1 MSRPSF
7 NELNLARMSHR
18 IETLEQEIRALE
30 RRNDVLKQIINDMCN
45 ITGLEPPDLRYQRY
59 VPVSRSRQDD
69 LRDREEL
76 SPQSHVV
83 VELRDELVAELM
95 INSSRDYRRHSDEAK
110 LFYSTIYLLSASAYE
125 SLARVLPL
133 PCSKTL
139 HRRISSPL
147 QEMQRNLEDIKRVP
161 EVFGQMKRKWGDDC
175 LTGCLSID
183 ACSHSSYIP
192 PSRPSQLAES
202 CHLDEFLQQFG
213 EIPQSKVIHK
223 YCFVFY
229 YQPLDP
235 KIPCSAVYI
244 TSEPS
249 GKAKDYHTE
258 ALNVIAEMA
267 KCQGFRIVML
277 CSDGDN
283 TYYKETTSSF
293 MTLKSDYN
301 EIFQDWKRLLDLGKD
316 ILDGKVTMFG
326 ADMLH
331 LLKNM
336 RTRMLEG
343 RLSLNVRNPEA
354 LDMRGMKQLKI
365 PAECFINSDLN
376 KMVDALPIQLFTFTN
391 ADWLFEQGFDSEA
404 IFVLVF
410 ALFHGFFR
418 SECSMGDR
426 IEMGMTVMATLNL
439 YMEYLDEMT
448 RAGLC
453 KCLEYRR
460 KNSIATMVTRKQI
473 ERIVTTVAVAIGVL
487 LAIPGGSLVGMD
499 RMSTHPLENFFG
511 LLRVLCRYKHSY
523 ENISAKIAKTLFIRE
538 ARHQLGITHGISKR
552 VNIAGQRVETQG
564 RPDDDYKVHLI
575 AVDLFAGIDFDYVR
589 GRFKEMP
596 HDQHY
601 ARVRA
606 FTNRMAQLNLPT
618 ANPAGEFSGQQ
629 ILSRLITISRGSS
642 EA

>member
-1 MSRPSF
+1 M
-7 NELNLARMSHR
+7 
-18 IETLEQEIRALE
+18 
-30 RRNDVLKQIINDMCN
+30 
-45 ITGLEPPDLRYQRY
+45 Y
-59 VPVSRSRQDD
+59 
-69 LRDREEL
+69 L
-76 SPQSHVV
+76 S
-83 VELRDELVAELM
+83 
-95 INSSRDYRRHSDEAK
+95 
-110 LFYSTIYLLSASAYE
+110 STSAYE
-125 SLARVLPL
+125 SLARVLSL
-133 PCSKTL
+133 LCRKTL
-139 HRRISSPL
+139 HRRILGPL
-147 QEMQRNLEDIKRVP
+147 QELRQNLEDVDPVP
-161 EVFGQMKRKWGDDC
+161 ILFEQMKRKWCNDS
-175 LTGCLSID
+175 LIGCLSID

-202 CHLDEFLQQFG
+202 CHLDEFLQQFA

-229 YQPLDP
+229 YQPLNP
-235 KIPCSAVYI
+235 KIPCTAVFI
-244 TSEPS
+244 TSEAS

-267 KCQGFRIVML
+267 KCQGFKIVML

-283 TYYKETTSSF
+283 TYYKATTSSF

-301 EIFQDWKRLLDLGKD
+301 AIFQDWKRLADLGKD
-316 ILDGKVTMFG
+316 ILDGNVTMFG

-331 LLKNM
+331 LMKNM

-343 RLSLNVRNPEA
+343 RLSLNVRQPNA
-354 LDMRGMKQLKI
+354 LDMRRMKQLKI
-365 PAECFINSDLN
+365 PEECFVNSDLN

-391 ADWLFEQGFDSEA
+391 ADWLFEQGFNSEA
-404 IFVLVF
+404 IFVLIF

-426 IEMGMTVMATLNL
+426 IEMGTTVMTTLNM
-439 YMEYLDEMT
+439 YMDYLDEMA

-453 KCLEYRR
+453 QCLEYRR

-473 ERIVTTVAVAIGVL
+473 ERIVTTVAVPIGVL
-487 LAIPGGSLVGMD
+487 FAIPGGSLVGMD
-499 RMSTHPLENFFG
+499 RISTHPLENFFG

-523 ENISAKIAKTLFIRE
+523 ENISDKIAKTLFIRE
-538 ARHQLGITHGISKR
+538 ARHQLGITHAISKR

-564 RPDDDYKVHLI
+564 RPDDDYKIHLI
-575 AVDLFAGIDFDYVR
+575 AVDLFAGIDFDYVC
-589 GRFKEMP
+589 GRFKDIP

-606 FTNRMAQLNLPT
+606 FAKRMAQLNLPT

-629 ILSRLITISRGSS
+629 ILSRLITNSRGSS
-642 EA
+642 ET